1 MKDNFT
7 KREVLSIIAKLFDP
21 AGWLGPIIVLA
32 KMLMQEIWS
41 EKTDW
46 DEFLSTSCAMKWRQ
60 FLADY
65 DSINKITISRWIG
78 FKPSAILEV
87 HGFCDASEKA
97 YGACIYV
104 HIPILEGYC

>member
-46 DEFLSTSCAMKWRQ
+46 DEFLWTS
-60 FLADY
+60 Y
-65 DSINKITISRWIG
+65 SIDSINKITISRWIG

-87 HGFCDASEKA
+87 HSFCDAYMFVFNMKMVPYNSI
-97 YGACIYV
+97 C
-104 HIPILEGYC
+104 C